1 MDKED
6 LSPHVDEIME
16 AIGDKVPRE
25 KISEEL
31 ERYIDVF
38 RLNIQTAKRTILK
51 KFGDLTEEPVISANL
66 KKLSE
71 IQPGEMSV
79 NFVGKIITV
88 NDKEIEARGEK
99 KRILY
104 GLIGDDTGTLSYTV
118 WDIPEKRFDRGDVIS
133 VRNAYSKEYNGR
145 VQLNFGS
152 RTGIKEIDE
161 EIELADIPISTPKPA
176 KIGEIDDDARSVEVT
191 GRIVSIEKKIISGDS
206 GPREIFTGL
215 IADETGRIR
224 FTSWGDTRLKED
236 DVVCISGASV
246 RFWRGMPQLNFDE
259 RAEITRVKG
268 DFPDAKSLMESQIAE
283 IFSLNEGAGAID
295 VTINGVIMQ
304 IREGSGLIF
313 RCPECKRVLQ
323 KGSCRIHGKVDGVA
337 DLRVKGVIDDGT
349 GALTAII
356 NRDLTEELIDM
367 TIDECI
373 EKAREVMDYDSIKD
387 ILEDRLLAQ
396 PLQLRGNVT
405 VDEYGPMMIAQSAD
419 RLDPDIKSEAEKL
432 VIRLEESE

>member
-145 VQLNFGS
+145 VQVNFGS

-161 EIELADIPISTPKPA
+161 EIELADMPISTPKPA
-176 KIGEIDDDARSVEVT
+176 KIGELDDDARSVEVT
-191 GRIVSIEKKIISGDS
+191 GRIVSIEKRIIGGDS

-268 DFPDAKSLMESQIAE
+268 DFPDAKSLMESQITE

>member
-16 AIGDKVPRE
+16 AIGDKVPRD

-31 ERYIDVF
+31 ERYIDIF

-51 KFGDLTEEPVISANL
+51 KFGGSGDEPLTSANL

-79 NFVGKIITV
+79 NFVGKVITV

-104 GLIGDDTGTLSYTV
+104 GLIGDETGTIPYTV
-118 WDIPEKRFDRGDVIS
+118 WDIPEKMFNRGDVIS
-133 VRNAYSKEYNGR
+133 VRNAYSKEYSGR

-161 EIELADIPISTPKPA
+161 EIELTDIPISTPKPA
-176 KIGEIDDDARSVEVT
+176 KIGELDDGARSVEVT
-191 GRIVSIEKKIISGDS
+191 GRITSIEKKIIGGDN
-206 GPREIFTGL
+206 GPREIFTGMV
-215 IADETGRIR
+215 ADETGRIR

-236 DVVCISGASV
+236 DVVRISGASV
-246 RFWRGMPQLNFDE
+246 RFWRGIPQLNFDE
-259 RAEITRVKG
+259 RAEITWVKG
-268 DFPDAKSLMESQIAE
+268 DFPDAKSLMKSQIIE
-283 IFSLNEGAGAID
+283 IFSLNEGTGAID
-295 VTINGVIMQ
+295 VTVNGVILQ

-337 DLRVKGVIDDGT
+337 DLRVKAVIDDGT
-349 GALTAII
+349 GALTAIV

-396 PLQLRGNVT
+396 PIQLRGNVT

-432 VIRLEESE
+432 IIRLEESE

>member
-161 EIELADIPISTPKPA
+161 EIELADMPISTPKPA
-176 KIGEIDDDARSVEVT
+176 KIGELDDDARSVEVT
-191 GRIVSIEKKIISGDS
+191 GRIVSIEKRIIGGDS

-268 DFPDAKSLMESQIAE
+268 DFPDAKSLMESQITE

>member
-51 KFGDLTEEPVISANL
+51 KFGDSTEEPVISANL

-145 VQLNFGS
+145 VQVNFGS

-161 EIELADIPISTPKPA
+161 EIELADMPISTPKPA
-176 KIGEIDDDARSVEVT
+176 KIGELDDDARSVEVT
-191 GRIVSIEKKIISGDS
+191 GRIVSIEKRIIGGDS

-268 DFPDAKSLMESQIAE
+268 DFPDAKSLMESQITE

>member
-1 MDKED
+1 MNLKERLQND
-6 LSPHVDEIME
+6 LKHAMRQRDE
-16 AIGDKVPRE
+16 VR
-25 KISEEL
+25 
-31 ERYIDVF
+31 
-38 RLNIQTAKRTILK
+38 KRTLRMALAAIK
-51 KFGDLTEEPVISANL
+51 N
-66 KKLSE
+66 
-71 IQPGEMSV
+71 Q
-79 NFVGKIITV
+79 
-88 NDKEIEARGEK
+88 EIEARGEK

-145 VQLNFGS
+145 VQVNFGS

-161 EIELADIPISTPKPA
+161 EIELADMPISTPKPA
-176 KIGEIDDDARSVEVT
+176 KIGELDDDARSVEVT
-191 GRIVSIEKKIISGDS
+191 GRIVSIEKRIIGGDS

-268 DFPDAKSLMESQIAE
+268 DFPDAKSLMESQITE